1 MEASCK
7 TVVGQQL
14 KQADM
19 HWTVTGTGAIIALRC
34 REGSSTWQ
42 AVCNTPHSQT
52 WTA

>member
-1 MEASCK
+1 MEANCK

-19 HWTVTGTGAIIALRC
+19 HWTVAGAGAIIALGC
-34 REGSSTWQ
+34 REASSTWR

-52 WTA
+52 CTA